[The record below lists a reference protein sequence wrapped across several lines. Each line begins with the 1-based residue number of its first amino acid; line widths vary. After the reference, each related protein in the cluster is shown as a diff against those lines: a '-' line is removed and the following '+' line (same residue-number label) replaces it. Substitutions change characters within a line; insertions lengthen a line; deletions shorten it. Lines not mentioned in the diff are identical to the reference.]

1 MRTTQWMGFLLASCL
16 SLGVAQAQVGQDLKN
31 AGHDTA
37 DATKTAGHKTAR
49 ATKHVARSTA
59 HTTSRAA
66 KKTATGTR
74 NVGRRV
80 EDKPPV
86 PNNPH

>member
-1 MRTTQWMGFLLASCL
+1 MRISKWMTVLLAVTCSM
-16 SLGVAQAQVGQDLKN
+16 GVAQAQVGQDLKN

-37 DATKTAGHKTAR
+37 DATKTAGEKTAHT
-49 ATKHVARSTA
+49 TKHVAHSTA
-59 HTTSRAA
+59 HTTSRTA

-74 NVGRRV
+74 NVGRRA
-80 EDKPPV
+80 EGKPTV

>member
-1 MRTTQWMGFLLASCL
+1 MAILLAVTCSM
-16 SLGVAQAQVGQDLKN
+16 GAAQAQIGQDLKN

-37 DATKTAGHKTAR
+37 DATKTAGHKTAQT
-49 ATKHVARSTA
+49 TKHVAHSTA

>member
-1 MRTTQWMGFLLASCL
+1 MRKSIWMAILLAVTCSM
-16 SLGVAQAQVGQDLKN
+16 GAAQAQVGQHLKN

-37 DATKTAGHKTAR
+37 DATKTAGHKTTHETEHIVHR
-49 ATKHVARSTA
+49 TA
-59 HTTSRAA
+59 HTTKRAA
-66 KKTATGTR
+66 HKTATGTR

>member
-1 MRTTQWMGFLLASCL
+1 MRASKLMSFLLAVFCCM
-16 SLGVAQAQVGQDLKN
+16 GVAQAQVGQDLKN

-37 DATKTAGHKTAR
+37 DATKTAGHKTAST
-49 ATKHVARSTA
+49 TKRVAHRTA